1 MLNFNPIGNV
11 NINNQLRPS
20 AQKKKPDNS
29 AAQTNTI
36 SNVTPDFSVKT
47 PMKYAKTGEIELPFD
62 TKAYM
67 YKLANGQR
75 VIIVPNEGETV
86 VKTYVNTG
94 SMNEP
99 DNIRGISHYIEH
111 NLFNGSEGLE
121 AGEFF
126 KTTDKM
132 GAETNASTGLA
143 ETNYYISSFLLN
155 DGDLEKKI
163 KIHASMLETP
173 RFAADMLEKEKGI
186 VNSEINMIT
195 SNPDNIAFN
204 RTFKNLFNIK
214 TNSSDVIAGR
224 TDNITNLTRED
235 VVDYFNRNYYPAN
248 MVTVISGDVKPDDAM
263 QLVSKYFTSNKPPV
277 NERHFEDFTPVTKT
291 VREDIIS
298 DKAVST
304 IVAAGFK
311 GPENNNI
318 KDRIYMKALGVLL
331 TSSPATMKWIKPLN
345 AHLFYEDEK
354 ISPQQNAPTAIMFS
368 TDTNEENSEKIL
380 KILYQQITNRSNILP
395 TEDEMLI
402 VKKRL
407 LNSFSEKFEYSALM
421 NNLIG
426 ESILE
431 DNLDYINNFEKIVNE
446 MKPEDIMNTAKKYLD
461 LNKTAITVVH
471 PSTSDEK
478 TIAGNYKTAAKI
490 SFTGTSRKQAINT
503 DNVKQYNMPDNNFRI
518 ITNNTRNRNAYM
530 KISFRDDLPR
540 KPEKAATA
548 FILSGLLN
556 EGSILRSCAQFSND
570 NEKRGITIDFA
581 SGVNLISCD
590 ASFDADDMDY
600 ALKSAKEVLLNPR
613 FTQETLDTVKA
624 SIKDSLLRSE
634 KTPYKK
640 LDAELFKGTLLGC
653 SEEEILNSLDS
664 VTLDDVKALYASMMK
679 EAKASITVSAPFE
692 KKPELKTIL
701 FRNIAGMP
709 EVKRFEPYIFRNYTP
724 VEKTK
729 VLTDIHN
736 KNQANIVMAYKF
748 NINGNLKDST
758 AIELMNIILGG
769 GPSSR
774 LFNDLREQQKLAY
787 SVRSS
792 LSGIDTTRV
801 LNLAIGTTTENKETG
816 EISYDNLKKSIDGF
830 RYHVN
835 KLKTE
840 KVSEEELNNAKL
852 ALKNRILAQNESNS
866 GKTDGLDYNAYS
878 VYGISRENQLLDM
891 VDKITVDDIYNTAN
905 YIFSGMPTYS
915 IVATENTLNAN
926 KDFLK
931 SLEEA

>member
-11 NINNQLRPS
+11 NINSQIKPP
-20 AQKKKPDNS
+20 AQNKNPGNS
-29 AAQTNTI
+29 AVQTNTI
-36 SNVTPDFSVKT
+36 SNVTPDFNVKT
-47 PMKYAKTGEIELPFD
+47 PLKYTKLGEINLPFD

-67 YKLANGQR
+67 YKLSNGQK

-99 DNIRGISHYIEH
+99 DNVRGISHYIEH

-143 ETNYYISSFLLN
+143 ETNYYISSYLLK
-155 DGDLEKKI
+155 DEDLEKKI
-163 KIHASMLETP
+163 KIHASMIETP
-173 RFAADMLEKEKGI
+173 RFASDMLEKEKGI

-204 RTFKNLFNIK
+204 KTLKNLFNIK
-214 TNSSDVIAGR
+214 TNSADVIAGR
-224 TDNITNLTRED
+224 TDNITNLTRND

-248 MVTVISGDVKPDDAM
+248 MVTVISGEVKPEETM
-263 QLVSKYFTSNKPPV
+263 KLVSKYFTSGKPPV
-277 NERHFEDFTPVTKT
+277 NDRHYEDLTPINKP

-304 IVAAGFK
+304 IVAAGFN
-311 GPENNNI
+311 GPANNNV
-318 KDRIYMKALGVLL
+318 KDRIYMKALGILL

-345 AHLFYEDEK
+345 AHIYYEDEK
-354 ISPQQNAPTAIMFS
+354 VSTKQDAPQAIIFS
-368 TDTNEENSEKIL
+368 TDTNEENSEKLL
-380 KILYQQITNRSNILP
+380 KILYRQITNRSNILP

-426 ESILE
+426 ESLLE

-461 LNKTAITVVH
+461 LNKIAITVVH
-471 PSTSDEK
+471 PAASSEQ
-478 TIAGNYKTAAKI
+478 TIKNNYDKAEKI
-490 SFTGTSRKQAINT
+490 SFTGSRHKQAVNL
-503 DNVKQYNMPDNNFRI
+503 DNIKQYDMPDNNFRI
-518 ITNNTRNRNAYM
+518 ITNNTKNRNASF

-540 KPEKAATA
+540 ITEKPAVS
-548 FILSGLLN
+548 FILSELLN
-556 EGSILRSCAQFSND
+556 EGSLFRNQAKFSND
-570 NEKRGITIDFA
+570 NEKKGIEMNFA
-581 SGVNLISCD
+581 SGVNIIECT
-590 ASFDADDMDY
+590 AKFDAEDIDY
-600 ALKSAKEVLLNPR
+600 ALKSSQEVLLNPR

-624 SIKDSLLRSE
+624 SIRDSLSRSE

-640 LDAELFKGTLLGC
+640 LDAELFKGTLLGYT
-653 SEEEILNSLDS
+653 EDEILNSLDD
-664 VTLDDVKALYASMMK
+664 VTLDDIKALYASMMK
-679 EAKASITVSAPFE
+679 DAKATITISAPFE
-692 KKPELKTIL
+692 KNPALKEIL
-701 FRNIAGMP
+701 FNNIARMP
-709 EVKRFEPYIFRNYTP
+709 KVNKFEPYIFQNYTP

-729 VLTDIHN
+729 VLTDTYN

-748 NINGNLKDST
+748 NVNGNLKDST
-758 AIELMNIILGG
+758 AIELLNIILGG

-787 SVRSS
+787 SVRST

-801 LNLAIGTTTENKETG
+801 INLSIGTTTENKETG
-816 EISYDNLKKSIDGF
+816 EISYDNLKKSIEGF
-830 RYHVN
+830 QYHVN

-840 KVSEEELNNAKL
+840 KVSQEELENAKL
-852 ALKNRILAQNESNS
+852 TLKNRILAQNESNI
-866 GKTDGLDYNAYS
+866 GKTAGLDYNAGS

-891 VDKITVDDIYNTAN
+891 IDKITVDDIYNTAN
-905 YIFSGMPTYS
+905 YIFKGAPTYS
-915 IVATENTLNAN
+915 IVATENTLKAN
-926 KDFLK
+926 NDFLK
-931 SLEEA
+931 SLEN

>member
-1 MLNFNPIGNV
+1 MLNFNPISNV
-11 NINNQLRPS
+11 NRNSVIPS
-20 AQKKKPDNS
+20 PAVKKKQENQTV
-29 AAQTNTI
+29 QTNTI

-47 PMKYAKTGEIELPFD
+47 PLKYTKTGEINLPFD
-62 TKAYM
+62 TKAHM
-67 YKLANGQR
+67 YKLSNGQK
-75 VIIVPNEGETV
+75 VIIVPNDGETV

-99 DNIRGISHYIEH
+99 DKLRGISHYIEH

-143 ETNYYISSFLLN
+143 ETNYYISSYLLN

-173 RFAADMLEKEKGI
+173 RFAADMLFKEKGI

-195 SNPDNIAFN
+195 SNPENIAFN
-204 RTFKNLFNIK
+204 RTLKNLFSIK
-214 TNSSDVIAGR
+214 TKSSDIIAGT
-224 TDNITNLTRED
+224 TDNITNLSRED

-248 MVTVISGDVKPDDAM
+248 MVTVISGEVKPEETM

-277 NERHFEDFTPVTKT
+277 NDRHYEELTPLTKT

-311 GPENNNI
+311 GPENNNA
-318 KDRIYMKALGVLL
+318 KDRIYMKALGILL

-345 AHLFYEDEK
+345 THIFYEDEK
-354 ISPQQNAPTAIMFS
+354 ISTKQDAPTTIMFS
-368 TDTNEENSEKIL
+368 SDTNEENAEKIL
-380 KILYQQITNRSNILP
+380 KILYQQITNRANTLP

-431 DNLDYINNFEKIVNE
+431 DNMDYINNFEKIVND

-471 PSTSDEK
+471 PADYSEK
-478 TIAGNYKTAAKI
+478 DIKDNYNNTQKL
-490 SFTGTSRKQAINT
+490 SFTGARQKKAVNL
-503 DNVKQYNMPDNNFRI
+503 DNVKQYDMPGNNFRI
-518 ITNNTRNRNAYM
+518 VTNNTKNRNASV

-540 KPEKAATA
+540 KTAKPAIA
-548 FILSGLLN
+548 FILSELLN
-556 EGSILRSCAQFSND
+556 EGSMLRKHAQFSND
-570 NEKRGITIDFA
+570 NEKKGIQIDFA
-581 SGVNLISCD
+581 SGVNIIECN
-590 ASFDADDMDY
+590 AKFDAEDMGY
-600 ALKSAKEVLLNPR
+600 ALNSAKEVLLNPR
-613 FTQETLDTVKA
+613 FTQESLDNVKA
-624 SIKDSLLRSE
+624 YIKDSILRSE
-634 KTPYKK
+634 KNPYKK
-640 LDAELFKGTLLGC
+640 LDVELFKGTLLGY
-653 SEEEILNSLDS
+653 SENDILNSLDN
-664 VTLDDVKALYASMMK
+664 VTLDDVKALYSSMMND
-679 EAKASITVSAPFE
+679 AKATITISAPFE
-692 KKPELKTIL
+692 KNPQLKEIL
-701 FRNIAGMP
+701 FSNVAQMP
-709 EVKRFEPYIFRNYTP
+709 KVKKFSPYIYQNFTP
-724 VEKTK
+724 VEQTK
-729 VLTDIHN
+729 VLTDTHN

-748 NINGNLKDST
+748 NINENLKDNT

-787 SVRSS
+787 SVRSG
-792 LSGIDTTRV
+792 LSGIDTTKV
-801 LNLAIGTTTENKETG
+801 LNLTIGTTTENKDTG
-816 EISYDNLKKSIDGF
+816 EISYDNLKKSIEGF
-830 RYHVN
+830 KYHVN

-840 KVSEEELNNAKL
+840 KVSQEELDNAKL
-852 ALKNRILAQNESNS
+852 AMKNRILAQNESNL
-866 GKTDGLDYNAYS
+866 GKTEGLDYNIYS
-878 VYGISRENQLLDM
+878 VYGLSRENQILEM
-891 VDKITVDDIYNTAN
+891 IDKITVDDIYNTAN
-905 YIFSGMPTYS
+905 YIFKEKPTYS
-915 IVATENTLNAN
+915 IVATENTLKAN
-926 KDFLK
+926 EDYLK
-931 SLEEA
+931 SLAA